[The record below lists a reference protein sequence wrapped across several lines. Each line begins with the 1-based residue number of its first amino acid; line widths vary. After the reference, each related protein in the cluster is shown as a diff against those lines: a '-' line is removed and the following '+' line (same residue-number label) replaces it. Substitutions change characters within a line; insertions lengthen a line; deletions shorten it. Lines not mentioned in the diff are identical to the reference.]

1 MRRPLARNEVDYIC
15 KRSVIVGGSAASY
28 RILKGSNGW
37 RGGAKN
43 GKRWRQKPPV
53 RCLRPTNLN
62 TVKFSSYFKAVGIR
76 NFPPLPSDAFVHKLH
91 LTLNSV
97 CGAGK
102 KGHIIFMQKGIGIC
116 KPSPF
121 CNNWTLIL
129 DFQKEKK
136 CCWELLKK
144 CRNWHWRRNRW
155 ALLPTLQRVMWMSL
169 KRVV

>member
-1 MRRPLARNEVDYIC
+1 MKSTTYIC

-43 GKRWRQKPPV
+43 GKRWRREPLL
-53 RCLRPTNLN
+53 RWLWRPTNLN
-62 TVKFSSYFKAVGIR
+62 TVKFSSYFKAVDIR

-129 DFQKEKK
+129 DFQKRKK
-136 CCWELLKK
+136 
-144 CRNWHWRRNRW
+144 
-155 ALLPTLQRVMWMSL
+155 S
-169 KRVV
+169 VVENFWKNAETDIEGGIDGHCYPLYKE

>member
-1 MRRPLARNEVDYIC
+1 MKSTTYVC

-43 GKRWRQKPPV
+43 GKRWRREPPV
-53 RCLRPTNLN
+53 RWLWRPTNLN
-62 TVKFSSYFKAVGIR
+62 TVKFSSYFKAVDLR
-76 NFPPLPSDAFVHKLH
+76 NFPPLPSDGRICAQIAFNIEKCVW
-91 LTLNSV
+91 
-97 CGAGK
+97 CRK

-129 DFQKEKK
+129 DFQKRKK
-136 CCWELLKK
+136 
-144 CRNWHWRRNRW
+144 
-155 ALLPTLQRVMWMSL
+155 S
-169 KRVV
+169 VVENFWKNAETDIEGGIDGHCYPLYKE